1 LTRRFDVR
9 IDFDRWNKKKEAV
22 AEVIDRDG
30 NKVIYTT
37 PLIAV
42 KGDEPSYESIENL
55 AVAYLDKNYPDWKN
69 PGAYWDV
76 PAEPTKHSSSDTAAS
91 SPVEQN
97 KAEIERL
104 KAKIKGK
111 AEYYRIK
118 LKEPWPSKQ
127 GSI

>member
-42 KGDEPSYESIENL
+42 KGDEPIIR
-55 AVAYLDKNYPDWKN
+55 
-69 PGAYWDV
+69 
-76 PAEPTKHSSSDTAAS
+76 KH
-91 SPVEQN
+91 
-97 KAEIERL
+97 
-104 KAKIKGK
+104 
-111 AEYYRIK
+111 
-118 LKEPWPSKQ
+118 
-127 GSI
+127 